1 MEKGTVEMARY
12 RRKRYII
19 KRAFQL
25 KYTAMI
31 MFFILLTAFISY
43 IIIYFSVFPFLS
55 EKLAN
60 VYPQGRLYSI
70 LRSANNKV
78 LFASIFFLPVAAWF
92 GIMLSHRIAGPWY
105 KLENILY
112 NLAIGNYTEEVK
124 FRKED
129 EFHSLA
135 EAVNNVARSLK
146 SMAKEDAGYINILD
160 DKLRSLQAE
169 IEREPIDIEKT
180 KCIISDIQI
189 TSEALKGVIRRYKLM
204 PEA

>member
-1 MEKGTVEMARY
+1 MARY
-12 RRKRYII
+12 RRKRYIV
-19 KRAFQL
+19 KKDFQI

-31 MFFILLTAFISY
+31 MFFILLTVFIAY
-43 IIIYFSVFPFLS
+43 MVIYFSVFPFLS

-78 LFASIFFLPVAAWF
+78 LFASILFLPIAAWF
-92 GIMLSHRIAGPWY
+92 GIVLSHRIAGPWY

-112 NLAIGNYTEEVK
+112 NLASGHYTEEVK
-124 FRKED
+124 LRKGD

-146 SMAKEDAGYINILD
+146 AMAKEDVGYINVLD
-160 DKLRSLQAE
+160 DKLRSLHAE
-169 IEREPIDIEKT
+169 LDREQVDIAKT
-180 KCIISDIQI
+180 KSLISEIQV
-189 TSEALKGVIRRYKLM
+189 TSESLKSVIRRYKLM
-204 PEA
+204 PEV